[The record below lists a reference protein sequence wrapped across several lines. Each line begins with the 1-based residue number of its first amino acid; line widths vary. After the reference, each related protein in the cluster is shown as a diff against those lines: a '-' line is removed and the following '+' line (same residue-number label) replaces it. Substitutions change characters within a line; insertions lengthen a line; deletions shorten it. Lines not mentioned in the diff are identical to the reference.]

1 MASAVFGVLIV
12 TMPVVLLIG
21 IVGAI
26 LFGRDDK

>member
-26 LFGRDDK
+26 LFGGNDK